1 MGIWA
6 LSSVSLQTAHYP
18 KGTVA
23 LAVVSPLFTYFLL
36 RYVCTP
42 YLYSSKLKLNLRM

>member
-6 LSSVSLQTAHYP
+6 ISSVSLQTTHYP

-23 LAVVSPLFTYFLL
+23 LAAVSPLFTYFLL
-36 RYVCTP
+36 RYVRIP
-42 YLYSSKLKLNLRM
+42 YLY